1 MQTVNINGYIFEAY
15 TLNTSFTDVP
25 GVYVIYTRQK
35 WLDVGE
41 TDKLGQRIPSHERR
55 NCWVNNADKLPIN
68 LAFLYV
74 GSQTQRFNIEA
85 SLRKTL
91 NPTCGEKQWMAAE
104 IGNCT
109 KMILCFT

>member
-15 TLNTSFTDVP
+15 SLNVGFNDVP
-25 GVYVIYTRQK
+25 GIYVIYTSQK

-55 NCWVNNADKLPIN
+55 NCWISNAGGLPIS

-74 GSQTQRFNIEA
+74 ESQNQRFNIEA
-85 SLRKTL
+85 SLRGL
-91 NPTCGEKQWMAAE
+91 LSPTCGDK
-104 IGNCT
+104 
-109 KMILCFT
+109 